1 MGAVILYLQNY
12 YGLWKTTKLL
22 RKGLTN
28 NKMSDIMNTSNPVL
42 TDCPIE
48 KEEQEFMRQSD
59 KITALYCRLSRDDEL
74 QGDSNSIVNQKN
86 ILSKY
91 AKDNGFKNL
100 QYFVD
105 DGFSGTNFNRP
116 GWNDLIA
123 LVEENKVGAIIVKDM
138 SRLGRDYLKVG
149 FYTEVMFVEKNIRF
163 IAINNG
169 IDSANQLDSDFT
181 PFLNIINEWYAKDT
195 SKKIRAVM
203 KAKGESGKHLTTRP
217 PFGYMKSPDDK
228 TKWIVDEE
236 AAQTV
241 KKFFALCLEGYGT
254 SQIARILKDKKILTP
269 FSYWNSK
276 GQSFKS
282 SENPYNWSA
291 DTIAGII
298 EKKEYLGH
306 TVNFKTY
313 KQSYKSK
320 KKCTNPEEKQLIF
333 ENTHEAIIDVDT
345 WERVQELRKNK
356 RRPTRTGK
364 SNMFSGIAYCADCG
378 QKLYYCTSKY
388 FESRQDHFVC
398 STSRKGKEK
407 CSTHF
412 IRTVVL
418 EKGVLAHLKYVIGTI
433 ASYENQF
440 RKVLGG
446 KQKTEVK
453 KELNAKKKLLLKSE
467 SRIKELDLLFQ
478 RIYEDNVS
486 KKISDERFEMLSVN
500 YENEQAELKQI
511 IERLSAEISETE
523 EQSDNVERFI
533 SKVHKYFDLQEL
545 TPSVLN
551 DMVKRV
557 YVHAPQKID
566 GKRTQEIDIV
576 YDLVGILP
584 LSLLNGHEETA

>member
-1 MGAVILYLQNY
+1 
-12 YGLWKTTKLL
+12 
-22 RKGLTN
+22 
-28 NKMSDIMNTSNPVL
+28 
-42 TDCPIE
+42 
-48 KEEQEFMRQSD
+48 MRQSD

-91 AKDNGFKNL
+91 AKENGFKNI
-100 QYFVD
+100 QFIVD

-116 GWNDLIA
+116 GWNELLGLI
-123 LVEENKVGAIIVKDM
+123 EDNKVGAIIVKDM

-169 IDSANQLDSDFT
+169 IDSANQADSDFT

-195 SKKIRAVM
+195 SKKIKAVM
-203 KAKGESGKHLTTRP
+203 KAKGESGKTLTTIP

-228 TKWIVDEE
+228 TKWIVDEP
-236 AAQTV
+236 AAETV
-241 KKFFALCLEGYGT
+241 KKIFNLCMNGYGP
-254 SQIARILKDKKILTP
+254 SQIAKILNNEKILTP
-269 FSYWNSK
+269 AAYW
-276 GQSFKS
+276 QSIGRTTNLPTP
-282 SENPYNWSA
+282 ENPYRWVA
-291 DTIAGII
+291 DTISTML

-320 KKCTNPEEKQLIF
+320 KKLHNPEEKQLVF
-333 ENTHEAIIDVDT
+333 ENTHEAIIDIDT
-345 WERVQELRKNK
+345 WNRVQELRKNK

-398 STSRKGKEK
+398 STSRKGKEE

-412 IRTVVL
+412 IRATIL
-418 EKGVLAHLKYVIGTI
+418 EQGVLAHLKYVI
-433 ASYENQF
+433 SVVENYENQF
-440 RKVLGG
+440 RKVLGT
-446 KQKTEVK
+446 KQKAEVK
-453 KELNAKKKLLLKSE
+453 KELNAKKKLLSKSE
-467 SRIKELDLLFQ
+467 SRMKELDLLFQ

-486 KKISDERFEMLSVN
+486 GKISDERFEMLSAN
-500 YENEQAELKQI
+500 YESEQAELKQTI
-511 IERLSAEISETE
+511 KKLSAEISETE
-523 EQSDNVERFI
+523 EQADNVERFI

-545 TPSVLN
+545 TPSILN
-551 DMVKRV
+551 DLVKRV
-557 YVHAPQKID
+557 YVHAPQTID
-566 GKRTQEIDIV
+566 GKRTQEIEIV
-576 YDLVGILP
+576 YDIVGILP
-584 LSLLNGHEETA
+584 LSLFKHEETA

>member
-1 MGAVILYLQNY
+1 
-12 YGLWKTTKLL
+12 
-22 RKGLTN
+22 
-28 NKMSDIMNTSNPVL
+28 
-42 TDCPIE
+42 
-48 KEEQEFMRQSD
+48 
-59 KITALYCRLSRDDEL
+59 
-74 QGDSNSIVNQKN
+74 
-86 ILSKY
+86 
-91 AKDNGFKNL
+91 
-100 QYFVD
+100 
-105 DGFSGTNFNRP
+105 
-116 GWNDLIA
+116 
-123 LVEENKVGAIIVKDM
+123 
-138 SRLGRDYLKVG
+138 
-149 FYTEVMFVEKNIRF
+149 MFVEKNIRF

-169 IDSANQLDSDFT
+169 IDSANQTDSDFT
-181 PFLNIINEWYAKDT
+181 PFLNIINEWFAKDT

-228 TKWIVDEE
+228 TKWIVDDE
-236 AAQTV
+236 AAQID
-241 KKFFALCLEGYGT
+241 KKIFDLCLEGYGT

-282 SENPYNWSA
+282 SENPYNWTA

-333 ENTHEAIIDVDT
+333 ENTHEAIIDIDT

-364 SNMFSGIAYCADCG
+364 SNMFSGIVYCADCR

-398 STSRKGKEK
+398 SNSRKGKEE

-412 IRTVVL
+412 IRATILEQGVL
-418 EKGVLAHLKYVIGTI
+418 EHLKYVIGTV

-440 RKVLGG
+440 RKVLCA

-453 KELNAKKKLLLKSE
+453 KELNTKKKLLLKSE
-467 SRIKELDLLFQ
+467 SRMKELDLLFQ

-486 KKISDERFEMLSVN
+486 GKISDERFEMLSVN
-500 YENEQAELKQI
+500 YENEQAELKSL
-511 IERLSAEISETE
+511 IENLSAEISETE
-523 EQSDNVERFI
+523 EQSDKVERFI
-533 SKVHKYFDLQEL
+533 SKVHKYLDLQEL
-545 TPSVLN
+545 TLSVLN

-557 YVHAPQKID
+557 YVHAPQVID

-584 LSLLNGHEETA
+584 KSLFKHEETA

>member
-1 MGAVILYLQNY
+1 
-12 YGLWKTTKLL
+12 
-22 RKGLTN
+22 
-28 NKMSDIMNTSNPVL
+28 MSVCNPVL

-116 GWNDLIA
+116 AWNDLIA
-123 LVEENKVGAIIVKDM
+123 LIEENKVGAIIVKDM

-149 FYTEVMFVEKNIRF
+149 FYTEVMFDEKNIRF

-169 IDSANQLDSDFT
+169 IDSANQADSDFT

-203 KAKGESGKHLTTRP
+203 KAKGESGKPLTTRP

-228 TKWIVDEE
+228 TKWIVDDE

-241 KKFFALCLEGYGT
+241 KKIFALCLEGYGT

-269 FSYWNSK
+269 FSYWNGK
-276 GQSFKS
+276 GQAFKS

-398 STSRKGKEK
+398 STSRKGKEE

-412 IRTVVL
+412 IRAVVL
-418 EKGVLAHLKYVIGTI
+418 EKGVLAHLKYVI
-433 ASYENQF
+433 SYIQNYEEQF
-440 RKVLGG
+440 RKIMGA
-446 KQKTEVK
+446 KYKAEVK
-453 KELNAKKKLLLKSE
+453 AELSAKKKQLAKAE
-467 SRIKELDLLFQ
+467 KRIEELDRLFQ
-478 RIYEDNVS
+478 HIYEDNVNG
-486 KKISDERFEMLSVN
+486 KISDDRFQMLSES
-500 YENEQAELKQI
+500 YENEQKELKKLIQT
-511 IERLSAEISETE
+511 LSDDISETE
-523 EQSDNVERFI
+523 EQADNMERFI
-533 SKVHKYFDLQEL
+533 AKIHKYFDLQEL
-545 TPSVLN
+545 TPSILN
-551 DMVKRV
+551 DLVKRV

-566 GKRTQEIDIV
+566 GKRSQNIEIV
-576 YDLVGILP
+576 YDMVGILP
-584 LSLLNGHEETA
+584 LSLLNGNDKTA

>member
-1 MGAVILYLQNY
+1 
-12 YGLWKTTKLL
+12 
-22 RKGLTN
+22 
-28 NKMSDIMNTSNPVL
+28 MNTSNPVL

-48 KEEQEFMRQSD
+48 KEEQNFMRRSD

-86 ILSKY
+86 ILSTY
-91 AKDNGFKNL
+91 AKENGFKNL

-116 GWNDLIA
+116 SWNDLIA
-123 LVEENKVGAIIVKDM
+123 LVEDNKVGTIIVKDM

-169 IDSANQLDSDFT
+169 IDSANQTDSDFT

-217 PFGYMKSPDDK
+217 PFGYMKSPYDK
-228 TKWIVDEE
+228 TKWIVDDE
-236 AAQTV
+236 AAQIV
-241 KKFFALCLEGYGT
+241 KKIFALCLEGYGT

-276 GQSFKS
+276 GQAFKS

-320 KKCTNPEEKQLIF
+320 KKCTNPEEKHLIF
-333 ENTHEAIIDVDT
+333 ENTHEAIIDIDT

-398 STSRKGKEK
+398 STSRKGKEN

-412 IRTVVL
+412 IRATIL
-418 EKGVLAHLKYVIGTI
+418 EQGVLAHLKYVIGTV
-433 ASYENQF
+433 AGYENQF
-440 RKVLGG
+440 RKVLGA
-446 KQKTEVK
+446 KQKEEVK
-453 KELNAKKKLLLKSE
+453 KELSAKKKLLSKSE
-467 SRIKELDLLFQ
+467 SRIKELDILFQ

-486 KKISDERFEMLSVN
+486 GKISDERFEMLSAN

-511 IERLSAEISETE
+511 IEKLSAEISETE
-523 EQSDNVERFI
+523 EQSNNVERFI
-533 SKVHKYFDLQEL
+533 LKVHKYFDLQEL

-557 YVHAPQKID
+557 YVHAPQTVG

-576 YDLVGILP
+576 YALVGILP
-584 LSLLNGHEETA
+584 QSLLNNEETA

>member
-1 MGAVILYLQNY
+1 M
-12 YGLWKTTKLL
+12 TKAI

-28 NKMSDIMNTSNPVL
+28 NKMGDIMNTSNPVL
-42 TDCPIE
+42 ADCPIE

-91 AKDNGFKNL
+91 AKENGFKNL

-116 GWNDLIA
+116 SWNDLIA

-149 FYTEVMFVEKNIRF
+149 FYTEILFIEKNIRF

-169 IDSANQLDSDFT
+169 IDSANQIDSDFT

-203 KAKGESGKHLTTRP
+203 KAKGESGKQLTTRP
-217 PFGYMKSPDDK
+217 PYGYMKSPDDK
-228 TKWIVDEE
+228 AKWIVDDE
-236 AAQTV
+236 AAQIV
-241 KKFFALCLEGYGT
+241 KKIFALCLEGYGT

-276 GQSFKS
+276 GQAFKS

-320 KKCTNPEEKQLIF
+320 KKCTNPEEKHLIF

-398 STSRKGKEK
+398 STSRKGKEE

-412 IRTVVL
+412 IRATIL
-418 EKGVLAHLKYVIGTI
+418 EQGVLAHLKYVIGTV

-440 RKVLGG
+440 RKVLGA
-446 KQKTEVK
+446 KQKAEVK
-453 KELNAKKKLLLKSE
+453 KELNAKKKLLSKSE

-486 KKISDERFEMLSVN
+486 GKISDERFEMLSKT
-500 YENEQAELKQI
+500 YEKEQAELKQI
-511 IERLSAEISETE
+511 IEKLSAEISETE

-557 YVHAPQKID
+557 YVHAPQNIN

-584 LSLLNGHEETA
+584 LSLFNNEETA

>member
-1 MGAVILYLQNY
+1 
-12 YGLWKTTKLL
+12 
-22 RKGLTN
+22 
-28 NKMSDIMNTSNPVL
+28 MNTSNPVL

-91 AKDNGFKNL
+91 AKENGFKNT
-100 QYFVD
+100 QYIVD
-105 DGFSGTNFNRP
+105 DGYSGTNFNRP

-123 LVEENKVGAIIVKDM
+123 LVEENKIGTIIVKDM

-169 IDSANQLDSDFT
+169 IDSANQTDSDFT

-195 SKKIRAVM
+195 SKKIKAVM
-203 KAKGESGKHLTTRP
+203 KAKGESGKTLTTIP
-217 PFGYMKSPDDK
+217 PFGYMKSPVDK
-228 TKWIVDEE
+228 TQWIVDEP
-236 AAQTV
+236 AAETV
-241 KKFFALCLEGYGT
+241 RKVFNLCMNGYGP
-254 SQIARILKDKKILTP
+254 SQIAKILREEKVLTP
-269 FSYWNSK
+269 AAYW
-276 GQSFKS
+276 QSIGRTTNLPTP
-282 SENPYNWSA
+282 ENPYRWVA
-291 DTIAGII
+291 DTISTML

-320 KKCTNPEEKQLIF
+320 KKLHNPEEKQLIF

-345 WERVQELRKNK
+345 WELVQELRKNK

-364 SNMFSGIAYCADCG
+364 TNMFSGIAYCADCG

-398 STSRKGKEK
+398 STSRKGKEE
-407 CSTHF
+407 CSAHF
-412 IRTVVL
+412 IRATIL
-418 EKGVLAHLKYVIGTI
+418 EQGVLAHLKYVIGTV
-433 ASYENQF
+433 ASYENKF
-440 RKVLGG
+440 RGVLGA
-446 KQKTEVK
+446 KQKAEVK
-453 KELNAKKKLLLKSE
+453 KELSTKKKLLSRSE
-467 SRIKELDLLFQ
+467 SRIKELDVLFQ

-486 KKISDERFEMLSVN
+486 GKISDEKFEMLSAN
-500 YENEQAELKQI
+500 YETEQAELKNL
-511 IERLSAEISETE
+511 IENLSAEISETE
-523 EQSDNVERFI
+523 EQSDNVEKFI

-557 YVHAPQKID
+557 YVNAPQTID

-584 LSLLNGHEETA
+584 QSLFKHEETA

>member
-1 MGAVILYLQNY
+1 M
-12 YGLWKTTKLL
+12 TKAI

-28 NKMSDIMNTSNPVL
+28 NKMSDIMNTSKPVL

-48 KEEQEFMRQSD
+48 KEEQNFMRQSD

-86 ILSKY
+86 ILSKH
-91 AKDNGFKNL
+91 AKENGFKNL

-116 GWNDLIA
+116 SWNDLIS
-123 LVEENKVGAIIVKDM
+123 LVEDNKVGAIIVKDM

-149 FYTEVMFVEKNIRF
+149 FYTEILFVEKNIRF

-169 IDSANQLDSDFT
+169 IDSANQTDSDFT

-195 SKKIRAVM
+195 SKKIKAVM
-203 KAKGESGKHLTTRP
+203 KAKGESGKTLTTIP
-217 PFGYMKSPDDK
+217 PFGYMKSPEDK
-228 TKWIVDEE
+228 TQWIVDEP
-236 AAQTV
+236 AAETV
-241 KKFFALCLEGYGT
+241 RKVFNLCMNGYGP
-254 SQIARILKDKKILTP
+254 SQIAKILREEKVLTP
-269 FSYWNSK
+269 AAYW
-276 GQSFKS
+276 QSIGRTTNLPTP
-282 SENPYNWSA
+282 ENPYRWVA
-291 DTIAGII
+291 DTISTML

-320 KKCTNPEEKQLIF
+320 KKLYNPEEKQLIF

-398 STSRKGKEK
+398 STSRKGKEN

-412 IRTVVL
+412 IRATIL
-418 EKGVLAHLKYVIGTI
+418 EQGVLAHLKYVIGTV

-440 RKVLGG
+440 RKVLGA
-446 KQKTEVK
+446 KQKAEVK
-453 KELNAKKKLLLKSE
+453 KELSAKKKLLSKSE
-467 SRIKELDLLFQ
+467 SRIKELDILFQ

-486 KKISDERFEMLSVN
+486 GKISDERFEMLSET
-500 YENEQAELKQI
+500 YEKEQAELKSL
-511 IERLSAEISETE
+511 IENLSVEISETE
-523 EQSDNVERFI
+523 EQSDNVEKFI

-557 YVHAPQKID
+557 YVHAPQTID

-584 LSLLNGHEETA
+584 QSLFKHEETA

>member
-1 MGAVILYLQNY
+1 M
-12 YGLWKTTKLL
+12 TKAI

-28 NKMSDIMNTSNPVL
+28 NKMGDIINTSNPVL
-42 TDCPIE
+42 TDCPTE
-48 KEEQEFMRQSD
+48 KEEQKIMRQSD

-91 AKDNGFKNL
+91 AKENGFKNL

-116 GWNDLIA
+116 SWNDLIA
-123 LVEENKVGAIIVKDM
+123 LVEDNKVGAIIVKDM

-169 IDSANQLDSDFT
+169 IDSANQADSDFT

-228 TKWIVDEE
+228 TKWIVDDE
-236 AAQTV
+236 AAQIV
-241 KKFFALCLEGYGT
+241 KKIFALCLEGYGT
-254 SQIARILKDKKILTP
+254 SQIARILKNKKILTP
-269 FSYWNSK
+269 FSYWSSK
-276 GQSFKS
+276 GQAFKS

-320 KKCTNPEEKQLIF
+320 KKCTNPEEKHLIF

-398 STSRKGKEK
+398 STSRKGKEE

-412 IRTVVL
+412 IRAMIL
-418 EKGVLAHLKYVIGTI
+418 EQGVLAHLKYVIGTV

-440 RKVLGG
+440 RKVLGA
-446 KQKTEVK
+446 KQKAEVK
-453 KELNAKKKLLLKSE
+453 KELSAKKKLLSKSE

-478 RIYEDNVS
+478 CIYEDNVS
-486 KKISDERFEMLSVN
+486 GKISDERFEMLSAN

-511 IERLSAEISETE
+511 IEKLSAEISETE

-533 SKVHKYFDLQEL
+533 SKVHKYFDLQKL

-584 LSLLNGHEETA
+584 QSLFNNEETA

>member
-1 MGAVILYLQNY
+1 
-12 YGLWKTTKLL
+12 
-22 RKGLTN
+22 
-28 NKMSDIMNTSNPVL
+28 MSDIISTSNPVL

-48 KEEQEFMRQSD
+48 KEEQNFMRQSD

-91 AKDNGFKNL
+91 AKENGFKNL

-116 GWNDLIA
+116 SWNDLIA
-123 LVEENKVGAIIVKDM
+123 LVEDNKVGTIIVKDM

-169 IDSANQLDSDFT
+169 IDSANQTDSDFT

-195 SKKIRAVM
+195 SKKIKAVM
-203 KAKGESGKHLTTRP
+203 KAKGESGKTLTTIP

-228 TKWIVDEE
+228 TKWIVDEP
-236 AAQTV
+236 AAETV
-241 KKFFALCLEGYGT
+241 RKVFKLCMNGYGPT
-254 SQIARILKDKKILTP
+254 QIAKILREEKVLTP
-269 FSYWNSK
+269 AAYW
-276 GQSFKS
+276 QSIGRTTNLPTP
-282 SENPYNWSA
+282 ENPYRWVA
-291 DTIAGII
+291 DTISTML

-320 KKCTNPEEKQLIF
+320 KKLHNPKENQLIF

-364 SNMFSGIAYCADCG
+364 INMFSGVAYCADCG

-398 STSRKGKEK
+398 STSRKGKEE

-412 IRTVVL
+412 IRATIL
-418 EKGVLAHLKYVIGTI
+418 EQGVLAHLKYVIGTV

-440 RKVLGG
+440 RKVLGA
-446 KQKTEVK
+446 KQKAEVK
-453 KELNAKKKLLLKSE
+453 KELSAKKKLLSKSE

-486 KKISDERFEMLSVN
+486 EKISDERFEMLSVN
-500 YENEQAELKQI
+500 YENEQGELKNL
-511 IERLSAEISETE
+511 IEKLSAEISETE

-533 SKVHKYFDLQEL
+533 SKIHKYFDLQEL

-557 YVHAPQKID
+557 YVHAPQTID

>member
-1 MGAVILYLQNY
+1 M
-12 YGLWKTTKLL
+12 TKAI

-28 NKMSDIMNTSNPVL
+28 NKMGDIMNTSNPVL

-91 AKDNGFKNL
+91 AKENGFKNL

-116 GWNDLIA
+116 SWNDLIA
-123 LVEENKVGAIIVKDM
+123 LVEENRVGAIIVKDM

-169 IDSANQLDSDFT
+169 IDSANQTDSDFT

-217 PFGYMKSPDDK
+217 PYGYMKSPDDK
-228 TKWIVDEE
+228 TKWIVDDE
-236 AAQTV
+236 AAQIV
-241 KKFFALCLEGYGT
+241 KKIFDLCLKGYGT
-254 SQIARILKDKKILTP
+254 SQIARILKNEKILTP
-269 FSYWNSK
+269 FSYWHSK
-276 GQSFKS
+276 GQAFKS

-320 KKCTNPEEKQLIF
+320 KKCSNPEEKHLIF

-345 WERVQELRKNK
+345 WERAQELRKNK

-398 STSRKGKEK
+398 STSRKGKEE

-412 IRTVVL
+412 IRATIL
-418 EKGVLAHLKYVIGTI
+418 EQGVLAHLKYVIGTV

-440 RKVLGG
+440 RKVLGA
-446 KQKTEVK
+446 KQKAEVK
-453 KELNAKKKLLLKSE
+453 KELSAKKKLLSKSE

-486 KKISDERFEMLSVN
+486 GKISDERFEMLSAN
-500 YENEQAELKQI
+500 YENEQAELKSL
-511 IERLSAEISETE
+511 IEILSAEISETE

-551 DMVKRV
+551 DMIKRV
-557 YVHAPQKID
+557 YVHAPQVID

-584 LSLLNGHEETA
+584 QSLFKHEETA